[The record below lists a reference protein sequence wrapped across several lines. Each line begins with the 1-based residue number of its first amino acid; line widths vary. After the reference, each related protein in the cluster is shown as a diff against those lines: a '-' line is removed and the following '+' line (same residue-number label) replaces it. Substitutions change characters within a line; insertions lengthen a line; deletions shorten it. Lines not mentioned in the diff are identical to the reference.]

1 MQINKLE
8 QLREYIFD
16 IEIEGIPFEQV
27 SNSNSKGKFVGIN
40 QTFSIQS
47 VSRGNQSSLGFFD
60 KRKSQRNHKKGYVAA
75 ILKGLRSTEV
85 MPKPNDLKQK

>member
-16 IEIEGIPFEQV
+16 IEMEGIPFEQV
-27 SNSNSKGKFVGIN
+27 SNSKGRFLGIN
-40 QTFSIQS
+40 QTLSIQS
-47 VSRGNQSSLGFFD
+47 VSRGNLLSVGFFD
-60 KRKSQRNHKKGYVAA
+60 RRKSKKGYVAA

-85 MPKPNDLKQK
+85 MPKPNDLKQR